1 MLIDTFREAELFV
14 QKQYPNELATVY
26 SFLKSNPE
34 WIGKQ
39 DFLRQYVHVVY
50 CSGFKYSV
58 VVQNWANI
66 EHAWMG
72 FDPYEIRD
80 NLEWCKAQASKI
92 INHKGKIKAIAETSV
107 WLTKITGTYLT
118 QFILD
123 AQKKIDLFK
132 RLGYIGDITKYHLG
146 ICMGFDVI
154 KPDVHVQRIADHYD
168 MDPFKMCEQLSEQT
182 GLPKRVVDAILW
194 RAAEQGS
201 IHLTNEEK
209 DNAVASS

>member
-1 MLIDTFREAELFV
+1 MLIDTFHEAEAFV
-14 QKQYPNELATVY
+14 RKNHPNELATVNQ
-26 SFLKSNPE
+26 FLQTNPE

-39 DFLRQYVHVVY
+39 DFLRQYTHVVY

-58 VVQNWANI
+58 VVKRWADI
-66 EHAWMG
+66 EHAWLG
-72 FDPYEIRD
+72 FDPYGIRD
-80 NLEWCKAQASKI
+80 HTDWCKKEASKI

-154 KPDVHVQRIADHYD
+154 KPDVHVQRIADYYE
-168 MDPFKMCEQLSEQT
+168 MDPFKMCEELSEQI
-182 GLPKRVVDAILW
+182 GLSKRMVDAILW
-194 RAAEQGS
+194 RAAEQGV
-201 IHLTNEEK
+201 IHLKGESEE
-209 DNAVASS
+209 